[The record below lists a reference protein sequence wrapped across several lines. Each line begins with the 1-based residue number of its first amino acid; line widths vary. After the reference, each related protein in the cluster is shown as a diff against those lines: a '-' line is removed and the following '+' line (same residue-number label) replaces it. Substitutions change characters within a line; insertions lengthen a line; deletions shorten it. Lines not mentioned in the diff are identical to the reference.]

1 MDGSDMVQR
10 FTGAWMRRNTTGRM
24 PIRISQKTKN
34 PDQRAP
40 AGVKDQFF

>member
-1 MDGSDMVQR
+1 MDAPEHYRQDADPHFR
-10 FTGAWMRRNTTGRM
+10 
-24 PIRISQKTKN
+24 KTKN